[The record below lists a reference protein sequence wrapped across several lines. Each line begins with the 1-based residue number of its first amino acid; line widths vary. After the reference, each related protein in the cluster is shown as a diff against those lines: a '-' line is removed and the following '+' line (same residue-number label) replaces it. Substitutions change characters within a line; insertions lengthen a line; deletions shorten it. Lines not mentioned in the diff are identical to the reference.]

1 MKKILYISANWCVPC
16 KAFKPIVAEV
26 TQELGIPVEY
36 IDIDANPETA
46 EKYGVRSIPTTIL
59 LNGMDVAFK
68 TSGAMSKSQLKSS
81 LISL

>member
-1 MKKILYISANWCVPC
+1 MKKILYISANWCAPC

-36 IDIDANPETA
+36 IDIDANSETA

-81 LISL
+81 LV